1 MDRLD
6 YGIPVENSKIEG
18 QEEGRLNPRAGGEVM
33 KPRLTCWSWRDGRR
47 HARYKCKQTDPKY

>member
-1 MDRLD
+1 MD